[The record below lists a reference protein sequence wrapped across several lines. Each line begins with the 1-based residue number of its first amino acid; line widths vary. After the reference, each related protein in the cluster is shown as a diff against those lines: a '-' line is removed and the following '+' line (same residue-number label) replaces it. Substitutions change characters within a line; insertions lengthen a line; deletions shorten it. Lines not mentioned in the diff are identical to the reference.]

1 MSTKQTELTAS
12 PPEKKGRIAALD
24 ALRGV
29 AVIGI
34 IPMNVIAWS
43 MVPAA
48 YISPRAGGGDGP
60 LETALW
66 ALTFVLVEDKF
77 RTLFAMMFGAGVAIL
92 VERAREHPLRG
103 HYARMAVLLLIGIL
117 HSVLLAGNDI
127 LRSYAFTGCL
137 LPLVLQWPVRRLLVA
152 AGVIVGIQTVVAS
165 VFAFLYLFLPD
176 PDALASAELTY
187 GYNAETTADFIERSE
202 ESFPERIERR
212 LGEWET
218 MIFAALVQVP
228 TNLAAMLVGLG
239 LWRSGLLAG
248 QWEAA
253 RATRLAKHLALVSL
267 PPLLALAAW
276 AIASGFDAVVMA
288 SLFFAF
294 TGPFDLLLGVA
305 YAAAAMALFG
315 GRWSGAAMTD
325 RLAATGRMALTNYLA
340 TSVVF
345 AALFHAWG
353 LGLYGEI
360 GRGTAEALVLLPVA
374 LMLLWSPPWLSRFR
388 QGPAEWLWRS
398 LSQGRALP
406 LRR

>member
-1 MSTKQTELTAS
+1 MSTQDTSLTAA
-12 PPEKKGRIAALD
+12 PAKKRIEALD

-48 YISPRAGGGDGP
+48 YINPRAGGGDGP
-60 LETALW
+60 LETVLW
-66 ALTFVLVEDKF
+66 AITFVLVEDKF

-92 VERAREHPLRG
+92 LDKATAHPRRD
-103 HYARMAVLLLIGIL
+103 HYARMAVLLLIGLL
-117 HSVLLAGNDI
+117 HAILLAGNDI
-127 LRSYAFTGCL
+127 LRSYALTGCL
-137 LPLVLQWPVRRLLVA
+137 LPFVLGWPVRRLLVA
-152 AGVIVGIQTVVAS
+152 AGVIVTVQTLVAGAFAIFYLVDPDTAS
-165 VFAFLYLFLPD
+165 V
-176 PDALASAELTY
+176 ASAEQTY
-187 GYNAETTADFIERSE
+187 GFNPETTADFLQRSE
-202 ESFPERIERR
+202 EGFGERIARR
-212 LGEWET
+212 LGELET
-218 MIFAALVQVP
+218 MLFAAVVQVP

-239 LWRSGLLAG
+239 LWRSGMLAG
-248 QWEAA
+248 QWETS
-253 RATRLAKHLALVSL
+253 RALGLAKRLALVSV
-267 PPLLALAAW
+267 PPLVALAAW
-276 AIASGFDAVVMA
+276 AIASGFDAIVMA

-315 GRWSGAAMTD
+315 GRWSGARLTT

-345 AALFHAWG
+345 AALFHACG

-360 GRGTAEALVLLPVA
+360 GRGMAEALVLLPVT
-374 LMLLWSPPWLSRFR
+374 LMLIWSPLWLARFR

-398 LSQGRALP
+398 LAGLRLLP